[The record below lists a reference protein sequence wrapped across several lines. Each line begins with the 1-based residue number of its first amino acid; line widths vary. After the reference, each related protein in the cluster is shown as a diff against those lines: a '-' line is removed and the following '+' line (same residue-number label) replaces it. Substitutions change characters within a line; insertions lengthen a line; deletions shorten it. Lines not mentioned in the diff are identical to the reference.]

1 MSDYEV
7 VSCASHSEYEL
18 WIMHGEQL
26 RVRWFDEDG
35 LEHTEVLRPVELE
48 TRQGEEYLVA
58 RTESNKRRRIRLDKI
73 TAARPR
79 R

>member
-1 MSDYEV
+1 MSDYEL

-35 LEHTEVLRPVELE
+35 LEHTEVLRPVDLE
-48 TRQGEEYLVA
+48 SRQGEEYLVA
-58 RTESNKRRRIRLDKI
+58 RTENNQRRRIRLDKI
-73 TAARPR
+73 AAAQPR